1 MTDTSN
7 RRIALP
13 LIDHHCHGVVDT
25 ELSDEEFR
33 SLGTESDWPG
43 PAGTDSLDSPFGLAV
58 RRFCAPVLGLEPLAP
73 LDEYLA
79 QRRDMGAAE
88 ANRLLL
94 RSTGTSEYLIDTG
107 MPDTRLLDPTA
118 MAARADARVREIVR
132 IERVAEDL
140 AAESTAAGFVAKFP
154 ETLAARSREAV
165 GLKSIIAYRHG
176 FDIPAERPSGR
187 EILDAANRWFRAA
200 EKTGTFRITDPVLL
214 RFGLWSGIGT
224 GLPIQL
230 HTGYGDGDIELFRAD
245 PSRLNRLFH
254 ATRSLGVDFMLL
266 HCYPFI
272 REAGILAQIF
282 PHVYLDVGLVS
293 HYLGPSAGTAIRQV
307 MEIAPFTKIL
317 YSSDSYGLGE
327 HFAVSAATWRAGFA
341 ALMDEWV
348 ASGWATP
355 GDAER
360 IATMVA
366 SKNAQRVYNLNAQ
379 NSMPLARTTKG
390 KL

>member
-1 MTDTSN
+1 VAEHKQLAGIMTDTN
-7 RRIALP
+7 IRRIDLP
-13 LIDHHCHGVVDT
+13 LIDHHCHGVVHT
-25 ELSDEEFR
+25 ELSGDEFR
-33 SLGTESDWPG
+33 SLATESDWPG

-58 RRFCAPVLGLEPLAP
+58 RRHCAPILGLEPLAP
-73 LDEYLA
+73 LDEYIA
-79 QRRDMGAAE
+79 HRRNIGATE

-94 RSTGTSEYLIDTG
+94 RSTGTSDYLLDTG
-107 MPDTRLLDPTA
+107 IPDTRLLDPTA
-118 MAARADARVREIVR
+118 MAACADARTREIVR
-132 IERVAEDL
+132 IERVAENL
-140 AAESTAAGFVAKFP
+140 ASESTAAGFVSKLP

-165 GLKSIIAYRHG
+165 GLKSIIAYRYG
-176 FDIPAERPSGR
+176 FDIPGERPTQR
-187 EILDAANRWFRAA
+187 EARKAADEWFRAA

-214 RFGLWSGIGT
+214 RFGLWAGIET

-245 PSRLNRLFH
+245 PSRLNPLFH

-293 HYLGPSAGTAIRQV
+293 HYLGPSSGTAIRQA
-307 MEIAPFTKIL
+307 MEIAPFSKLL

-327 HFAVSAATWRAGFA
+327 HYAVSAANWRTSFA

-348 ASGWATP
+348 GSGWATP
-355 GDAER
+355 NDAER
-360 IATMVA
+360 IATMIA
-366 SKNAQRVYNLNAQ
+366 SKNAKRVYR
-379 NSMPLARTTKG
+379 LAA
-390 KL
+390 